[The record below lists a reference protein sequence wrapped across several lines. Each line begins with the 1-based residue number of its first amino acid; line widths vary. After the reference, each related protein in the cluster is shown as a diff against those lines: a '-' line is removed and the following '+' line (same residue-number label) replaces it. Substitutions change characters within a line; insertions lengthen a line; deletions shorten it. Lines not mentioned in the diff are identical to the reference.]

1 MKYKFLINLKNNLRK
16 YTEQPLIEIFDQVA
30 IDPPDQKITPVVYQ
44 TWIINQFGRTH
55 AQEINKFRELNRNL
69 SFKFFTDLQM
79 DEYMK
84 HSWGNHKIFE
94 VYQNSLIGPLRT
106 DIFRYCILYDR
117 GGYYFDISRGC
128 KIPLT
133 HLHKNNDEA
142 VITFEDTY
150 SFIPPEKKSLH
161 LLKQPFN
168 HFLQWGL
175 CFQKNHKI
183 LEILIEKIIDN
194 YSFYKNKKFSNPK
207 LAILNFTGPGL
218 YTKVVRNYI
227 ENYGLNNISQLD
239 VKFNNNG
246 IFKLKGSSFRYNLMP
261 SYTYL
266 ENEFI
271 CK

>member
-1 MKYKFLINLKNNLRK
+1 M
-16 YTEQPLIEIFDQVA
+16 
-30 IDPPDQKITPVVYQ
+30 
-44 TWIINQFGRTH
+44 
-55 AQEINKFRELNRNL
+55 
-69 SFKFFTDLQM
+69 
-79 DEYMK
+79 
-84 HSWGNHKIFE
+84 
-94 VYQNSLIGPLRT
+94 
-106 DIFRYCILYDR
+106 
-117 GGYYFDISRGC
+117 
-128 KIPLT
+128 
-133 HLHKNNDEA
+133 
-142 VITFEDTY
+142 
-150 SFIPPEKKSLH
+150 
-161 LLKQPFN
+161 
-168 HFLQWGL
+168 
-175 CFQKNHKI
+175 
-183 LEILIEKIIDN
+183 EILIEKIIDN